1 MLSRK
6 QVYLLWIGVV
16 LVLAMAVFPPWEF
29 RPVLRYA
36 MTAPAG
42 YSLIFLPPKLDNVR
56 VDVTRIGI
64 QWFAVAVIIG
74 AAIVTQQKG
83 GA

>member
-6 QVYLLWIGVV
+6 QARLLWLGVA
-16 LVLAMAVFPPWEF
+16 LVLAMALFPPWEY

-42 YSLIFLPPKLDNVR
+42 YSWIFAPPKLDNVR
-56 VDVTRIGI
+56 VDLTRLGI
-64 QWFAVAVIIG
+64 AWFSVAMVIG
-74 AAIVTQQKG
+74 AAIVTQREQG
-83 GA
+83 E

>member
-6 QVYLLWIGVV
+6 QVYLLWIGVIPT
-16 LVLAMAVFPPWEF
+16 LAMAIFPLWEF

-42 YSLIFLPPKLDNVR
+42 YAWIFLPPKLENVR
-56 VDVTRIGI
+56 VDITRLGI
-64 QWFAVAVIIG
+64 QWFAVAVVFG
-74 AAIVTQQKG
+74 AAIITQQKG
-83 GA
+83 GE

>member
-6 QVYLLWIGVV
+6 KAYLLWIGVA
-16 LVLAMAVFPPWEF
+16 LVLAMAIFPPWEH

-42 YSLIFLPPKLDNVR
+42 YSWIFLPPKLDNVR
-56 VDVTRIGI
+56 VDITRLGI
-64 QWFAVAVIIG
+64 QWFAVAVVVG
-74 AAIVTQQKG
+74 AAIVTLHRG